1 MSGEV
6 FFFPKRSV
14 LKKSWVLKVM
24 IRKIKNFESLK
35 GLKSVN
41 VFYSVFSKMFENGLI
56 ILR

>member
-6 FFFPKRSV
+6 FFFSKRSV

-41 VFYSVFSKMFENGLI
+41 VFLFSIFEDV
-56 ILR
+56 